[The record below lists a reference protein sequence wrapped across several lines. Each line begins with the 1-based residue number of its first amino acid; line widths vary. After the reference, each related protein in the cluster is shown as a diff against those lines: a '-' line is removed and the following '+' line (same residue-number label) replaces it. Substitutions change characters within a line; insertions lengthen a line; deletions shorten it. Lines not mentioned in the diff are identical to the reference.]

1 MSSPYVFFSN
11 SKEDKQKRMIFE
23 YINLNNKNKVVELL
37 STNDKSWEYTDSEG
51 LTPLYKAVQLESIE
65 MVAAIIKFLKSQ
77 LSDLEFIKHINHKSE
92 KGLYLVHEAVLKGDL
107 DTFVL
112 LMENGADVGVLT
124 KHGLNNLH
132 VACHTDQ
139 VNLVVY
145 LVEILKFNASEPDY
159 RASLPLHWACYFGS
173 ENCAKYLL
181 TKIDEKTI
189 NAQDIDGFTYLHLA
203 VLIDRISLI
212 KYLLINGIN
221 YELKDNKGRTAL
233 DLAKEKHLEESVK
246 VLSTLDS
253 KCTICTVTPKLK
265 LINNKKSNANIFA
278 FYLFHGVF
286 EFLFFS
292 FILPCK

>member
-23 YINLNNKNKVVELL
+23 YINLNNKNKVLELL
-37 STNDKSWEYTDSEG
+37 SANDKSWEYIDSDG
-51 LTPLYKAVQLESIE
+51 LTPLYKAVQLESFE
-65 MVAAIIKFLKSQ
+65 MTSAIINFLKSN
-77 LSDLEFIKHINHKSE
+77 LSDLEFIKHLNQKSD
-92 KGLYLVHEAVLKGDL
+92 KGLYLVHEAVIKGDL
-107 DTFVL
+107 DTLIL
-112 LMENGADVGVLT
+112 LIENGADVSVLT

-145 LVEILKFNASEPDY
+145 LVEILKFNPSEPDY

-181 TKIDEKTI
+181 TKVDSKDI
-189 NAQDIDGFTYLHLA
+189 NAQDIDGFSYLHLA

-221 YELKDNKGRTAL
+221 YNLKDNKGRTAL
-233 DLAKEKHLEESVK
+233 DLAKEKYLDESVK
-246 VLSTLDS
+246 ILSDLDS
-253 KCTICTVTPKLK
+253 KCSVCSVTPKFK
-265 LINNKKSNANIFA
+265 LVGNKKSNANIFV
-278 FYLFHGVF
+278 FYLFHFLF

-292 FILPCK
+292 FVVPCK